1 MQNLLLPVAI
11 LAIMGFIFAIALGFI
26 SQKFHVEKS
35 VKEAAVRDALPGA
48 NCGACGYPGCDGL
61 AEAIAKGE
69 APVNGCAIG
78 GASVTAAVASAMGVE
93 ATGADDRKVA
103 LVHCNGT
110 CEAASDQYKY
120 QGLEDC
126 RAQIALFGG
135 KKACDYGCIGC
146 GTCEKTCPFDAIH
159 IVDGVA
165 KVDRAKC
172 VACGKCVDVC
182 PKNIIELV
190 PYKQK
195 QAVLCS
201 SHDKGKD
208 ARSKCKNSCIGCTI
222 CAKTYPEAFEMDN
235 FLSKAVNLEE
245 VDEELLK
252 TAAEKCPNKCITI
265 FE

>member
-1 MQNLLLPVAI
+1 MGNLLLPVLI
-11 LAIMGFIFAIALGFI
+11 LAIMGFVFAVALGFI
-26 SQKFHVEKS
+26 SEKFHVEKS

-48 NCGACGYPGCDGL
+48 NCGACGFPGCDGL

-69 APVNGCAIG
+69 APVNACAIG
-78 GASVTAAVASAMGVE
+78 GANTTAAVAEAMGVE
-93 ATGADDRKVA
+93 PVAADNRKVA

-110 CEAASDQYKY
+110 CEAAKDQFKY

-146 GTCEKTCPFDAIH
+146 GTCEKACPFDAIH
-159 IVDGVA
+159 IKDGVA
-165 KVDRAKC
+165 VVDREKC

-182 PKNIIELV
+182 PKHIIDLV
-190 PYKQK
+190 PFKQTH
-195 QAVLCS
+195 AVLCS

-208 ARSKCKNSCIGCTI
+208 ARPKCANSCIGCTI
-222 CAKTYPEAFEMDN
+222 CARTYPEAFEMDN
-235 FLSKAVNLEE
+235 FLSIAKNIEN
-245 VDEELLK
+245 VDHELLN
-252 TAAEKCPNKCITI
+252 TASEKCPNKCITI